1 MKPRH
6 KSQQQKRDL
15 RPALTPKQLIRPCGA
30 TFRKS
35 QSSYSSKTK
44 INLTSYRP
52 LKISSPK
59 NPEKWV
65 IIIFSLVNQDNW
77 ARKSLVEKDQEVLI
91 SLLTAL
97 VHSRSSSCLKEAQR
111 DLIKLECVSVL
122 SWLDTVRYVK
132 AIKEEKEV
140 CHDSRW
146 WQRMLFLP
154 SKVQWLLALIH
165 RAHKSGKQRHYPW
178 CGD

>member
-59 NPEKWV
+59 NPAEWFNIRRFFLSSIKKIELAKVW
-65 IIIFSLVNQDNW
+65 L
-77 ARKSLVEKDQEVLI
+77 RKIKKSSFLF
-91 SLLTAL
+91 TAL
-97 VHSRSSSCLKEAQR
+97 VQPWSRSCLKEAQQA
-111 DLIKLECVSVL
+111 LIKLECASVL

-140 CHDSRW
+140 CHDS
-146 WQRMLFLP
+146 
-154 SKVQWLLALIH
+154 H
-165 RAHKSGKQRHYPW
+165 
-178 CGD
+178 